1 MSSRKQPNM
10 DDTFENSVNEI
21 IDIDPKFARAFRSNP
36 VQTKRNTTEFRT
48 AQPMADGTWR
58 VLRVE
63 ISNLFKEQLDK
74 TNDKAGKEVVKQDG
88 DAQDSD
94 YSINASLIIV
104 TDAET
109 GKPTDKLTYMQA
121 MAEVAKIEYMAVKQ
135 HGSYT
140 YADLNDDEESRLRKF
155 VDLEMMGKDFL
166 ETQYNVLEHF
176 VDVSLDEGIMWT
188 ETMVPKKSN
197 NGMLFM
203 PGHYKASNVVAAA
216 QRRTEALKT
225 KTKNNSLTPAF
236 QVFAKRRNNV
246 EDFMAG
252 VETINQVNMIM
263 ENIATVGQK
272 FEAFLKKPGLVGE
285 YEDIVYHAQIC
296 LEKIEATSESI
307 GVAMQEYA
315 LLMSQIKFTVF
326 ATLAG
331 QHQLSV
337 SEDFTRVSG
346 ISEEIKQMYRNASGV
361 VKEINPELRLRLM
374 SDQMVEDLCVTAD
387 DVKNVIHD
395 WNQKRQELQTK
406 MQEDLNKV
414 TADKANTARPAK
426 PKR

>member
-21 IDIDPKFARAFRSNP
+21 IDIDPKYARAFRSNP

-203 PGHYKASNVVAAA
+203 PGHYKAVSY
-216 QRRTEALKT
+216 THLTLPT
-225 KTKNNSLTPAF
+225 KA
-236 QVFAKRRNNV
+236 
-246 EDFMAG
+246 
-252 VETINQVNMIM
+252 
-263 ENIATVGQK
+263 
-272 FEAFLKKPGLVGE
+272 
-285 YEDIVYHAQIC
+285 
-296 LEKIEATSESI
+296 
-307 GVAMQEYA
+307 
-315 LLMSQIKFTVF
+315 
-326 ATLAG
+326 
-331 QHQLSV
+331 
-337 SEDFTRVSG
+337 
-346 ISEEIKQMYRNASGV
+346 
-361 VKEINPELRLRLM
+361 
-374 SDQMVEDLCVTAD
+374 
-387 DVKNVIHD
+387 
-395 WNQKRQELQTK
+395 
-406 MQEDLNKV
+406 
-414 TADKANTARPAK
+414 
-426 PKR
+426 